1 MAFENTPWWSNLVT
15 ALIFLIVGA
24 ATVLYMKQPA
34 AAPTGP
40 KTPSGI
46 GALAVDTLTYTPH
59 ILMLFGLLAD
69 MLTYQGVY
77 SIASLIGLL
86 SLAGN
91 FVLQWFWLGASDFWT
106 KLSDLATKKSAPAA
120 APAPAPAAAPKNPP
134 GAGTGLN
141 LLAFGGSRG
150 GGKAGEFFG
159 SYDGCDFQGV
169 GGIPTPQNRFTLRS
183 PYAPQTLVF
192 TATVFSYYIFDL
204 IQNRGW
210 KNATAAIVVFVVL
223 FGGQIAAI
231 GDCTAQG
238 EPSKPWK
245 ALISFVEGLLFGGI
259 GYGVVQSYAP
269 SFLPSTVVS
278 PFPTKTASDLKP
290 GPNGGLVDE
299 SGNPY
304 VCMANGQCYPDLSTA
319 ESRKAFASIAA
330 ESLGTGAPA
339 TPEDCAADTTS

>member
-1 MAFENTPWWSNLVT
+1 MAFENTPWWSNLLT

-120 APAPAPAAAPKNPP
+120 APAPAPAPAPAGASKPPP

-150 GGKAGEFFG
+150 GGKAGQFFG
-159 SYDGCDFQGV
+159 SYDGCDIQGLGV
-169 GGIPTPQNRFTLRS
+169 LRS

-269 SFLPSTVVS
+269 SKLPSTAVS